1 MGIFRYTAEVFALPE
16 RVWAALVDVER
27 WPEWTPT
34 VTRVQRMEDGP
45 LAIGS
50 RTKIWQPKLT
60 AAIWRVIA
68 LDEIAGVFTWVT
80 ARPGIEVT
88 ATHRIGPSPTREGTQ
103 VTLVLDYAGLL
114 GPLMAWR
121 LKNLNWDY
129 LTKEAAGLKQLC
141 ER

>member
-1 MGIFRYTAEVFALPE
+1 MGIFRYTSEVFALPE
-16 RVWAALVDVER
+16 RVWAALVDVEH

-34 VTRVQRMEDGP
+34 VTRVQRMEDGA
-45 LAIGS
+45 LTLGS
-50 RTKIWQPKLT
+50 RTKIWQPKLIP
-60 AAIWRVIA
+60 AVWRVIA

-80 ARPGIEVT
+80 SRPGIQIT
-88 ATHRIGPSPTREGTQ
+88 ATHRIEPSPARDGTS

-121 LKNLNWDY
+121 FKDLNWDY

>member
-16 RVWAALVDVER
+16 RVWAALVDVEH

-34 VTRVQRMEDGP
+34 VTRVQRMDNGP
-45 LAIGS
+45 LMIGS
-50 RTKIWQPKLT
+50 RTKIWQPKLM

-80 ARPGIEVT
+80 SRPGIQIT
-88 ATHRIGPSPTREGTQ
+88 ATHRIEPSPTRKGTQ

-114 GPLMAWR
+114 GPLIAWQ
-121 LKNLNWDY
+121 LKDLNWDY